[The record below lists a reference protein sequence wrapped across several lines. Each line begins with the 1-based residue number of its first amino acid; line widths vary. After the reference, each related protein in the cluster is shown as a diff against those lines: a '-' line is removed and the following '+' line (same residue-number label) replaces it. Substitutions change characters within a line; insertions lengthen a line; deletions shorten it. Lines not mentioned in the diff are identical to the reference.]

1 MPRFESIDEVIDSY
15 PDRFLPEK
23 AEGTDAVVQLNL
35 TGDEGGTYH
44 LVIHDGTLDVR
55 EGEHD
60 DPTLT
65 ATTDAQDWLR
75 LNNGAVSPMSLL
87 MQGKLKFNGSLP
99 MALKFRSMFETYV

>member
-1 MPRFESIDEVIDSY
+1 MPRFKSIDDVIDSY
-15 PDRFLPEK
+15 PDRFLPDK
-23 AEGTDAVVQLNL
+23 AEGTDAVVQLKL
-35 TGDEGGTYH
+35 TGEDGGTYH
-44 LVIHDGTLDVR
+44 LVIEDGSLDVR

-65 ATTDAQDWLR
+65 ATADAQDWLR